1 MNNKAIEIIEV
12 AKSYY
17 LLSRD
22 HPVTHSK
29 PILVGNR
36 IQLEFALEGIDAD
49 MIIATSGND
58 KRCIVLVDFTTDEA
72 WALAQK
78 GNRKLKKIR
87 EKN

>member
-1 MNNKAIEIIEV
+1 MKIKAIEIIES
-12 AKSYY
+12 ARSYY
-17 LLSRD
+17 LLSKD
-22 HPVTHSK
+22 HIKDKSK

-36 IQLEFALEGIDAD
+36 IQLEFALQGIDSD

-78 GNRKLKKIR
+78 ANRGVMKLKA
-87 EKN
+87 KN